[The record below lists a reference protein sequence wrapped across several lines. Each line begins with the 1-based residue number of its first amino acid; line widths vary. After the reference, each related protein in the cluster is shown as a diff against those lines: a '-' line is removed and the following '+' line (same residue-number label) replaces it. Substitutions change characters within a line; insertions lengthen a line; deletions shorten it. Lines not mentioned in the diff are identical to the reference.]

1 MTDSYEHA
9 PIGGRLFTPTFIV
22 LLALVGIAAI
32 VVLQRLIFGLAAVT
46 NLSDGYPWGIWI
58 AIDLIIGTALG
69 CGGFVT
75 AFLVYILNRGQYHP
89 MVRAALMTSLF
100 GYSLG
105 GLAVMFDLGRW
116 WQGYNIML
124 PWLFNTNSVLLETA
138 LCIFCYILVL
148 LVEFAPAFLERF
160 GLRESRRRLNR
171 VLFIFTG
178 LGVLLPMM
186 HQSSMG
192 TVVILLGYKLSPLWQ
207 SQLLTV
213 LFLVTAVT
221 MGIGIVM
228 FESLLS
234 SVAFKRPFEMSI
246 LEGLAGIA
254 ASTVLAF
261 LLLRIFDLFRLAAW
275 PARLRGRRQV
285 RCSSGS
291 RCSLGAAAVALLM
304 PKSGRG
310 NPRNLFLGSSAVLL
324 NGALYRLNCYLVGYD
339 PGNGWTYFPSIGEI
353 LVTLG
358 IFAMHVVLYLI
369 FVKHLPVLYALR
381 KTAAAV

>member
-1 MTDSYEHA
+1 MMNTHEHA
-9 PIGGRLFTPTFIV
+9 PIGGRLLTPTFIV
-22 LLALVGIAAI
+22 LLGLVLIGAI
-32 VVLQRLIFGLAAVT
+32 VVLQRLMFGLAAVT

-58 AIDLIIGTALG
+58 AIDLIVGTALG

-75 AFLVYILNRGQYHP
+75 ALLVYILNRGQYHP

-148 LVEFAPAFLERF
+148 LVEFAPAFFERF

-192 TVVILLGYKLSPLWQ
+192 TVVVLLGYKLSPLWQ

-213 LFLVTAVT
+213 TFLVTAVT

-234 SVAFKRPFEMSI
+234 SVAFRRPFETSI
-246 LEGLAGIA
+246 LKGLAGIA
-254 ASTVLAF
+254 ASTALAF
-261 LLLRIFDLFRLAAW
+261 LLLRIFDVSRLAAW
-275 PARLRGRRQV
+275 PAAFAGDLKSV
-285 RCSSGS
+285 SFWLEML
-291 RCSLGAAAVALLM
+291 LGAAAVALLM
-304 PKSGRG
+304 PKSRRG
-310 NPRNLFLGSSAVLL
+310 SPRNLFVGSSAILL
-324 NGALYRLNCYLVGYD
+324 NGALYRLNCYLIGYD
-339 PGNGWTYFPSIGEI
+339 PGDGWRYFPSIGEI

-358 IFAMHVVLYLI
+358 IFAMHVVLYII
-369 FVKHLPVLYALR
+369 FVKHLPVLHAVR
-381 KTAAAV
+381 KTVAAE

>member
-9 PIGGRLFTPTFIV
+9 PIGGSLFTPTFIV
-22 LLALVGIAAI
+22 LLALVGIAAF

-46 NLSDGYPWGIWI
+46 NLSDGFPWGIWI

-228 FESLLS
+228 FESVLS
-234 SVAFKRPFEMSI
+234 SVAFKRPFEISI

-254 ASTVLAF
+254 ASTVSAF

-275 PARLRGRRQV
+275 PLAFVGDVKSLFFWLEM
-285 RCSSGS
+285 
-291 RCSLGAAAVALLM
+291 SLGAAAVALLM
-304 PKSGRG
+304 PKSGRR

>member
-1 MTDSYEHA
+1 MMNTHEHA
-9 PIGGRLFTPTFIV
+9 PIGGRLLTPTFIV
-22 LLALVGIAAI
+22 LLGLVVIGAI

-58 AIDLIIGTALG
+58 AIDLIVGTALG

-160 GLRESRRRLNR
+160 GLRESRRQLNR
-171 VLFIFTG
+171 ILFIFTG

-192 TVVILLGYKLSPLWQ
+192 TVVVLLGYKLSPLWQ

-213 LFLVTAVT
+213 TFLVTAVT

-234 SVAFKRPFEMSI
+234 SVAFRRPFETSI
-246 LEGLAGIA
+246 LKGLAGIA
-254 ASTVLAF
+254 ASTALAF
-261 LLLRIFDLFRLAAW
+261 LLLRIFDVSRLAAW
-275 PARLRGRRQV
+275 PAAFAGDLKSV
-285 RCSSGS
+285 SFWLEML
-291 RCSLGAAAVALLM
+291 LGAAAVALLM
-304 PKSGRG
+304 PKSRRG
-310 NPRNLFLGSSAVLL
+310 SPRNLFLGSSAILL
-324 NGALYRLNCYLVGYD
+324 NGALYRLNCYLIGYD

-353 LVTLG
+353 LVTLA

-369 FVKHLPVLYALR
+369 FIKHLPVLHAVR
-381 KTAAAV
+381 KTVAAE

>member
-1 MTDSYEHA
+1 MMNTHEHA
-9 PIGGRLFTPTFIV
+9 PIGGRLLTPTFIV
-22 LLALVGIAAI
+22 LLGLVVIGAI

-58 AIDLIIGTALG
+58 AIDLIVGTALG

-75 AFLVYILNRGQYHP
+75 AFLVYILNRGRYHP

-160 GLRESRRRLNR
+160 GWRESRRQLNR
-171 VLFIFTG
+171 ILFIFTG

-192 TVVILLGYKLSPLWQ
+192 TVVVLLGYKLSPLWQ

-213 LFLVTAVT
+213 TFLVTAVT

-234 SVAFKRPFEMSI
+234 SVAFRRPFETSI
-246 LEGLAGIA
+246 LKGLAGIA
-254 ASTVLAF
+254 ASTALAF
-261 LLLRIFDLFRLAAW
+261 LLLRIFDVSRLAAW
-275 PARLRGRRQV
+275 PAAFASDLKSV
-285 RCSSGS
+285 SFWLEML
-291 RCSLGAAAVALLM
+291 LGAAAVALLM
-304 PKSGRG
+304 PKSRRG
-310 NPRNLFLGSSAVLL
+310 SPRNLFLGSSAILL
-324 NGALYRLNCYLVGYD
+324 NGALYRLNCYLIGYD

-353 LVTLG
+353 LVTLA

-369 FVKHLPVLYALR
+369 FVKHLPVLHAVR
-381 KTAAAV
+381 KTVAAE

>member
-1 MTDSYEHA
+1 MMNTHEHA
-9 PIGGRLFTPTFIV
+9 PIGGRLLTPTFIV
-22 LLALVGIAAI
+22 LLGLVVIGAI

-58 AIDLIIGTALG
+58 AIDLIVGTALG

-160 GLRESRRRLNR
+160 GLRESRRQLNR
-171 VLFIFTG
+171 ILFIFTG

-192 TVVILLGYKLSPLWQ
+192 TVVVLLGYKLSPLWQ

-213 LFLVTAVT
+213 TFLVTAVT

-234 SVAFKRPFEMSI
+234 SVAFRRPFETSI
-246 LEGLAGIA
+246 LKGLAGIA
-254 ASTVLAF
+254 ASTALAF
-261 LLLRIFDLFRLAAW
+261 LLLRIFDVSRLAAW
-275 PARLRGRRQV
+275 PAAFAGDLKSV
-285 RCSSGS
+285 SFWLEML
-291 RCSLGAAAVALLM
+291 LGAAAVALLM
-304 PKSGRG
+304 PKSRRG
-310 NPRNLFLGSSAVLL
+310 SPRNLFLGSSAILL
-324 NGALYRLNCYLVGYD
+324 NGALYRLNCYLIGYD

-353 LVTLG
+353 LVTLA

-369 FVKHLPVLYALR
+369 FVKHLPVLHAVR
-381 KTAAAV
+381 KTVAAE

>member
-1 MTDSYEHA
+1 MMNTHEHA
-9 PIGGRLFTPTFIV
+9 PIGGRLLTPTFIV
-22 LLALVGIAAI
+22 LLGLVVIGAI

-58 AIDLIIGTALG
+58 AIDLIVGTALG

-160 GLRESRRRLNR
+160 GLRESRRQLNR
-171 VLFIFTG
+171 ILFIFTG

-192 TVVILLGYKLSPLWQ
+192 TVVVLLGYKLSPLWQ

-213 LFLVTAVT
+213 TFLVTAVT

-234 SVAFKRPFEMSI
+234 SVAFRRPFETSI
-246 LEGLAGIA
+246 LKGLAGIA
-254 ASTVLAF
+254 ASTALAF
-261 LLLRIFDLFRLAAW
+261 LLLRIFDVSRLAAW
-275 PARLRGRRQV
+275 PAAFAGDLKSV
-285 RCSSGS
+285 SFWLEML
-291 RCSLGAAAVALLM
+291 LGAAAVALLM
-304 PKSGRG
+304 PKSRRG
-310 NPRNLFLGSSAVLL
+310 SPRNLFLGSIAILL
-324 NGALYRLNCYLVGYD
+324 NGALYRLNCYLIGYD
-339 PGNGWTYFPSIGEI
+339 PGDGWTYFPSVGEI

-369 FVKHLPVLYALR
+369 FVKHLPVLHAVR
-381 KTAAAV
+381 KTVAAE

>member
-1 MTDSYEHA
+1 M
-9 PIGGRLFTPTFIV
+9 
-22 LLALVGIAAI
+22 
-32 VVLQRLIFGLAAVT
+32 
-46 NLSDGYPWGIWI
+46 GIWI

-160 GLRESRRRLNR
+160 GLRESRRQLNR
-171 VLFIFTG
+171 ILFIFTG

-192 TVVILLGYKLSPLWQ
+192 TVVVLLGYKLSPLWQ

-213 LFLVTAVT
+213 TFLVTAVT

-234 SVAFKRPFEMSI
+234 SVAFRRPFETSI
-246 LEGLAGIA
+246 LKGLAGIA
-254 ASTVLAF
+254 ASTALAF
-261 LLLRIFDLFRLAAW
+261 LLLRIFDVSRLAAW
-275 PARLRGRRQV
+275 PAAFAGTSS
-285 RCSSGS
+285 RCPSGS
-291 RCSLGAAAVALLM
+291 RCRWASPPSRCL
-304 PKSGRG
+304 PKGGRG
-310 NPRNLFLGSSAVLL
+310 SPRNLFLGSSAILL

-339 PGNGWTYFPSIGEI
+339 PGDGWSLLPIAG
-353 LVTLG
+353 G
-358 IFAMHVVLYLI
+358 DPGDAG
-369 FVKHLPVLYALR
+369 HLRHARRPLSHLR
-381 KTAAAV
+381 QAPAGAARGAGRWPRLNNRAENHGRTSSHAHHHRSRSPASKAICASTARSTTARSPIPGRRGRCGAASR

>member
-1 MTDSYEHA
+1 MTDTHEHA
-9 PIGGRLFTPTFIV
+9 PIGGRLLTPTFIV
-22 LLALVGIAAI
+22 LLALVVIGAI
-32 VVLQRLIFGLAAVT
+32 VVLQRLVFGLAAVT

-160 GLRESRRRLNR
+160 GLSESRRQLNR

-192 TVVILLGYKLSPLWQ
+192 TVVVLLGYKLSPLWQ

-213 LFLVTAVT
+213 TFLVTAVT

-234 SVAFKRPFEMSI
+234 SVAFRRPFETSI
-246 LEGLAGIA
+246 LKGLAGIA
-254 ASTVLAF
+254 ASTALAF
-261 LLLRIFDLFRLAAW
+261 LLLRIFDVSRLAAW
-275 PARLRGRRQV
+275 PAAFAGDLKAL
-285 RCSSGS
+285 SFWIEML
-291 RCSLGAAAVALLM
+291 LGVAAVALLM
-304 PKSGRG
+304 PKRRRG
-310 NPRNLFLGSSAVLL
+310 SPRDLFLGSSAILL

-339 PGNGWTYFPSIGEI
+339 PGDGWSYFPSVGEI
-353 LVTLG
+353 LVTLA

-369 FVKHLPVLYALR
+369 FVKHLPVLHAVR
-381 KTAAAV
+381 KMAAAQ

>member
-1 MTDSYEHA
+1 MMNTHEHA
-9 PIGGRLFTPTFIV
+9 PIGGRLLTPTFIV
-22 LLALVGIAAI
+22 LLGLVVIGAI

-58 AIDLIIGTALG
+58 AIDLIVGTALG

-160 GLRESRRRLNR
+160 GLRESRRQLNR
-171 VLFIFTG
+171 ILFIFTG

-192 TVVILLGYKLSPLWQ
+192 TVVVLLGYKLSPLWQ

-213 LFLVTAVT
+213 TFLVTAVT

-234 SVAFKRPFEMSI
+234 SVAFRRPFETSI
-246 LEGLAGIA
+246 LKGLAGIA
-254 ASTVLAF
+254 ASTALAF
-261 LLLRIFDLFRLAAW
+261 LLLRIFDVSRLAAW
-275 PARLRGRRQV
+275 PAAFAGDLKSV
-285 RCSSGS
+285 SFWLEML
-291 RCSLGAAAVALLM
+291 LGAAAVALLL
-304 PKSGRG
+304 PKSRRG
-310 NPRNLFLGSSAVLL
+310 SPRNLFLGSSAILL
-324 NGALYRLNCYLVGYD
+324 NGALYRLNCYLIGYD

-353 LVTLG
+353 LVTLA

-369 FVKHLPVLYALR
+369 FVKHLPVLHAVR
-381 KTAAAV
+381 KTVAAE